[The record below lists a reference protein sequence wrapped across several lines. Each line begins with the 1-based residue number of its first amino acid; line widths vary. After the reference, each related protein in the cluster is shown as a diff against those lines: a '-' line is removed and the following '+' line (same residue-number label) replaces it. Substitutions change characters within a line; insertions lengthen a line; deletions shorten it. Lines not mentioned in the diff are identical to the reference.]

1 MIYNKKG
8 EIAETAKNKLSII
21 QSYFDRLKMGKEWYD
36 SAMVGLE
43 DLPFQEWPEQHRAH
57 ISGYKHNQSVK
68 DNSEYDRKYIK
79 GRYFSAKEK
88 DVIIDYLL
96 DCLVNNEVFEYS
108 TLGPNIYKNEHSI
121 SNVCVLTLALV
132 RKRDN

>member
-1 MIYNKKG
+1 MQELKSYREQNPGKGYLDWKASKYAEGG
-8 EIAETAKNKLSII
+8 EIPPERIEVT
-21 QSYFDRLKMGKEWYD
+21 DPTTVTDEELKAY
-36 SAMVGLE
+36 
-43 DLPFQEWPEQHRAH
+43 
-57 ISGYKHNQSVK
+57 
-68 DNSEYDRKYIK
+68 RKYIK

-121 SNVCVLTLALV
+121 SNVSDT
-132 RKRDN
+132 